1 MASDHDAIGK
11 DGGAHLEHLAVENS
25 NVSSIRTAKSC
36 GPGRLLMPSPCRKLR
51 PWGPK
56 PRSPNTH

>member
-11 DGGAHLEHLAVENS
+11 DGGEHLEHLAVENS

-36 GPGRLLMPSPCRKLR
+36 GPGTLLMPSPRRKLTALR
-51 PWGPK
+51 PEAKIPEH
-56 PRSPNTH
+56 P